1 MAGYKRKVGEN
12 RWRLEYQLNGEKY
25 SKNVK
30 AKTISEADKLLASF
44 IYEIDNNVY
53 QNPNTVTFAEFAQT
67 YLDEYARQHCQ
78 PVTVA
83 GYKTMLNSRILN
95 NLGIY
100 KLGKITPSILNSFY
114 NSIVNETIKKNIDG
128 KEEDFYVFGQ
138 EYLNKYYNLISGIFS
153 FAVKMNIIKINPNK
167 NVPKPKT
174 KRHEM
179 KKRNFFTVEQL
190 KEFVNEVNK
199 SSNIEFKILCFLS
212 ICLGLR
218 KAESFG
224 TNKSSLLFDEN
235 KFWVNTSCEYVAH
248 TGKIYTD
255 LKTTGSD
262 RILEMPIFLKDLL
275 SNYKFDTEY
284 MFEKISVSTID
295 KWLRVFFS
303 KHPNL
308 PKLTYHELRHTHATY
323 LLSQGT
329 DLKTVQNR
337 LGHSDISTTNIYLH
351 VLENNDIEASKKIDE
366 LFS

>member
-25 SKNVK
+25 SKNIK
-30 AKTISEADKLLASF
+30 AKTATEADKLLAKF
-44 IYEIDNNVY
+44 IYEIDNSTY

-78 PVTVA
+78 PITVSI
-83 GYKTMLNSRILN
+83 YKSMLNSRILKCI
-95 NLGIY
+95 GAY
-100 KLGKITPSILNSFY
+100 KIGKITPIILNSFY
-114 NSIVNETIKKNIDG
+114 NSLVDEVSDKKTNDNQ
-128 KEEDFYVFGQ
+128 ESYYTFGQ
-138 EYLNKYYNLISGIFS
+138 EHLNKYYNLISGIFS
-153 FAVKMNIIKINPNK
+153 FAVKMNVLKINPNK

-174 KRHEM
+174 KRHEI
-179 KKRNFFTVEQL
+179 KKRNFFNVEQL
-190 KEFVNEVNK
+190 KEFISEIDK
-199 SSNIEFKILCFLS
+199 SDNIEFKILCYLS

-224 TNKSSLLFDEN
+224 TNKTSLLFDEN
-235 KFWVNTSCEYVAH
+235 KFWVNTSCEYVPRV
-248 TGKIYTD
+248 GKVYTD

-262 RILEMPIFLKDLL
+262 RILEMPSFLKDLL
-275 SNYKFDTEY
+275 INYKFDTKY

-295 KWLRVFFS
+295 KWLRIFFS

-308 PKLTYHELRHTHATY
+308 PKLTYHELRHTHATF

-337 LGHSDISTTNIYLH
+337 LGHTDISTTNIYLH
-351 VLENNDIEASKKIDE
+351 ALESNDIEASKKIDE

>member
-30 AKTISEADKLLASF
+30 AKTITEADKLLAKF
-44 IYEIDNNVY
+44 IYEIDNSTY

-78 PVTVA
+78 PITVSI
-83 GYKTMLNSRILN
+83 YKSMLNSRILKCI
-95 NLGIY
+95 GAY
-100 KLGKITPSILNSFY
+100 KIGKITPIILNSFY
-114 NSIVNETIKKNIDG
+114 NSLVDEVSDKKTNDNQET
-128 KEEDFYVFGQ
+128 YYTFGQ
-138 EYLNKYYNLISGIFS
+138 EHLNKYYNLISGIFS
-153 FAVKMNIIKINPNK
+153 FAVKMNVLKINPNK

-174 KRHEM
+174 KRHEI
-179 KKRNFFTVEQL
+179 KRRNFFNVEQL
-190 KEFVNEVNK
+190 KEFISEIDK
-199 SSNIEFKILCFLS
+199 SDNIEFRILCYLS

-224 TNKSSLLFDEN
+224 TNKTSLLFDEN
-235 KFWVNTSCEYVAH
+235 KFWVNTSCEYVPH
-248 TGKIYTD
+248 VGKVYTD

-262 RILEMPIFLKDLL
+262 RILEMPVFLKNLL
-275 SNYKFDTEY
+275 VNYKFETNY

-308 PKLTYHELRHTHATY
+308 PKLTYHELRHTHATF

-337 LGHSDISTTNIYLH
+337 LGHADISTTNIYIH
-351 VLENNDIEASKKIDE
+351 ALENNDIEASKKIDE